1 LRISFKKKF
10 QISLLFLIRLL
21 KLDDINFD
29 TVYDIAFGKAIVL
42 EHRHDDHE
50 NLETKRKI

>member
-1 LRISFKKKF
+1 
-10 QISLLFLIRLL
+10 
-21 KLDDINFD
+21 
-29 TVYDIAFGKAIVL
+29 VYDIAFGKAIVL